1 MKKSDKILAYK
12 NNVVKSTKLTKLTKL
27 LIKQYGIII
36 SKNRSIRKL
45 KWTNIKN
52 KKLIISFIDIG

>member
-12 NNVVKSTKLTKLTKL
+12 NNTVKSTKSTKLTKLTKL

-36 SKNRSIRKL
+36 SKNR
-45 KWTNIKN
+45 
-52 KKLIISFIDIG
+52 

>member
-12 NNVVKSTKLTKLTKL
+12 NNAVKSTKSTKLTKLTKL

-45 KWTNIKN
+45 K
-52 KKLIISFIDIG
+52 